1 MPWPNKKTQDEATAA
16 IYTALRRA
24 FPELPTTPEQVVYR
38 YNPVA
43 LRVRVVTDRFA
54 GKSTA
59 ERDEMV
65 SQALKGVP
73 PEVTEDITIQL
84 MLTPDETGQLSL
96 VQREF
101 DHPTDSNF

>member
-1 MPWPNKKTQDEATAA
+1 MPWPNTKTQDDATAA
-16 IYTALRRA
+16 IYAALRRA
-24 FPELPTTPEQVVYR
+24 FPELPAAPEQVVYR

-43 LRVRVVTDRFA
+43 LRVRVVSPRFA

-65 SQALKGVP
+65 SQALRAVP
-73 PEVTEDITIQL
+73 PEVTEDITLQL
-84 MLTPDETGQLSL
+84 MLTPEETTSSTL

-101 DHPTDSNF
+101 DHPTESYF